1 MSVDLQD
8 LILVYDGSV
17 KRVWRPPGDEASYW
31 FEFTDDYSVFDWGKM
46 PDTIANKGKALL
58 AIGAFFFEH
67 LADNKN
73 WLALTQ
79 SKHLGRFDHDWLKKK
94 LNCTTFQD
102 LTTNGIRHH
111 FQGLLSAQGKAV
123 KLSELENSDAYM
135 SVTKAVVER
144 PEPVNLL
151 DQTVFYYQHQTEDC
165 RLVPLEVVFRF
176 GMPQGSSLK
185 KRLDENPDYARQLG
199 LKNVPAE
206 GQWFD
211 RPVLEFYT
219 KLEPKDRLLSIQEA
233 LLISGLSPERFE
245 QLADLAYAT
254 ALAIYHHF
262 AECGIELWDGKFEF
276 LEDHKGLIL
285 GDSIGPDE
293 LRLVFAGHNLSK
305 EMIRQF
311 YRSTPWQ
318 LSLEKAQKLAATRG
332 TLDWQ
337 TICIDELKQK
347 PDQLSPSFKATVDKL
362 YGVLANQVAGYSIF
376 DHHPTLAQ
384 FTDSIDQAFRESARE
399 AK

>member
-17 KRVWRPPGDEASYW
+17 KRVWRPPGDESSYW

-46 PDTIANKGKALL
+46 PDTVANKGKALL

-73 WLALTQ
+73 WLKLSA
-79 SKHLGRFDHDWLKKK
+79 SKYLSRFDSDWLKKK
-94 LNCTTFQD
+94 LNGPVFQE

-111 FQGLLSAQGKAV
+111 FQGLVSAQGKPL
-123 KLSELENSDAYM
+123 KISDLETNNAYM
-135 SVTKAVVER
+135 SVIKAVVER

-151 DQTVFYYQHQTEDC
+151 GQTVFNYQHQTEDC

-185 KRLDENPDYARQLG
+185 SRLEKNPNYASQLG
-199 LKNVPAE
+199 LNSIPKE
-206 GQWFD
+206 GEWFE

-233 LLISGLSPERFE
+233 LLISGLSPQRFE
-245 QLADLAYAT
+245 ELAELAYAT

-262 AECGIELWDGKFEF
+262 ADCGIELWDGKFEF
-276 LEDHKGLIL
+276 LEDHNGLML

-311 YRSTPWQ
+311 YRDTPWQ
-318 LSLEKAQKLAATRG
+318 LSIERAQKIAAQRAS
-332 TLDWQ
+332 LDWQ
-337 TICIDELKQK
+337 TICIEELKQT
-347 PDQLSPSFKATVDKL
+347 PNVLSKSFKEVVDKL
-362 YGVLANQVAGYSIF
+362 YGVLANQVAGYSVF
-376 DHHPTLAQ
+376 DHQPTLAQ
-384 FTDSIDQAFRESARE
+384 FTDSIELAFKEG
-399 AK
+399 K

>member
-1 MSVDLQD
+1 MTVDLQD

-17 KRVWRPPGDEASYW
+17 KRVWRPPGDDSSYW

-46 PDTIANKGKALL
+46 PDTVANKGKALL
-58 AIGAFFFEH
+58 AIGAFFFDY

-73 WLALTQ
+73 WSAIKE
-79 SKHLGRFDHDWLKKK
+79 SKYLSRISEGWLKKK
-94 LNCTTFQD
+94 INGPVFEELA
-102 LTTNGIRHH
+102 TNGMRHH
-111 FQGLLSAQGKAV
+111 FQGLVSPAGKAV
-123 KLSELENSDAYM
+123 KISDLEQTDAYM
-135 SVTKAVVER
+135 SVMKAIVER

-151 DQTVFYYQHQTEDC
+151 NQTVFAYKHQTEDL

-185 KRLDENPDYARQLG
+185 KRLEKDPSYASKLG
-199 LKNVPAE
+199 LTQVPGE
-206 GQWFD
+206 GEWFE

-245 QLADLAYAT
+245 TLAELTY
-254 ALAIYHHF
+254 ALALALHHRF

-276 LEDHKGLIL
+276 LEDRRGLML
-285 GDSIGPDE
+285 ADSIGPDE

-311 YRSTPWQ
+311 YRDTPWQ
-318 LSLEKAQKLAATRG
+318 LSLEKAQKMAADRN

-337 TICIDELKQK
+337 SICIEELKQK
-347 PDQLSPSFKATVDKL
+347 PDNLSSSFKNVVNKL
-362 YGVLANQVAGYSIF
+362 YGVLANQVAGYSVF
-376 DHHPTLAQ
+376 DHHPTLPQ
-384 FTDSIDQAFRESARE
+384 FADSIDLAFKEG
-399 AK
+399 KN